1 MFKIGCAEQQLEIPL
16 FAELYGYGPY
26 AGRRNT
32 GVHEPLFCR
41 AFSFFN
47 GEKRAMIV
55 YSDLCSTDDQYA
67 REMRAVIASRLRI
80 NPEGIAFAATHT
92 HSGPALSSDSPD
104 TSGIRNAEFQN
115 YWKQVV
121 LKVAIQAFHDE
132 EEIAAAEAGKAP
144 LVRPIGTNRVEP
156 EKNITD
162 PAIRWMKF
170 IRPDGS
176 VKLLIHNHG
185 VHGIADN
192 GPLYKKASSDW
203 MGAANRIIRERKL
216 ANYALFLQGPAGDI
230 NTRTNCAAEKRETV
244 GRELAE
250 EYVGYLA
257 NGLNGGTPVALGE
270 IAFSLKTFEF
280 PTVKQTAEELRK
292 DAAAFRARGKT
303 EREKAYWAINA
314 CRLEEMALMAEKG
327 YDLGISHDLLVIRL
341 GDVEFYFVPGEL
353 YIEPG
358 LELLNGSKAKYPFAA
373 TLSNGNGVYLF
384 TEKSALR
391 FPTPFTPAEKLF
403 GYYEIYGYMHQLRFK
418 YQNNIASFVV
428 NNLLNMEVR

>member
-1 MFKIGCAEQQLEIPL
+1 MFKVGCAEQKLEIPL
-16 FAELYGYGPY
+16 FIELYGYGPY
-26 AGRRNT
+26 VGRRNT
-32 GVHEPLFCR
+32 GVHESLYCR

-80 NPEGIAFAATHT
+80 DPEGIAFAATHT
-92 HSGPALSSDSPD
+92 HSGPALNSDSPD

-115 YWKQVV
+115 YWKRVV
-121 LKVAIQAFHDE
+121 LQVAVQAFHDE
-132 EEIAAAEAGKAP
+132 EEIASAEAGKAP
-144 LVRPIGTNRVEP
+144 LARPIGANRVDP

-170 IRPDGS
+170 LRPDGS

-185 VHGIADN
+185 VHGIADS

-216 ANYALFLQGPAGDI
+216 AEFALFLQGPAGDI

-250 EYVGYLA
+250 EYVSYLA
-257 NGLNGGTPVALGE
+257 KGLNGGTPVELGK
-270 IAFSLKTFEF
+270 IAFRLKTFEF
-280 PTVKQTAEELRK
+280 PTVKQTPEELRK
-292 DAAAFRARGKT
+292 DAEAFRARGKT
-303 EREKAYWAINA
+303 EREKDYWAINA

-327 YDLGISHDLLVIRL
+327 YELGISHDLQIIRL
-341 GDVEFYFVPGEL
+341 GETEFYFIPGEL

-358 LELLNGSKAKYPFAA
+358 IELLNGSAAEYAFAA
-373 TLSNGNGVYLF
+373 TLANGNGAYFF

-391 FPTPFTPAEKLF
+391 YPTPFTPAEKLF
-403 GYYEIYGYMHQLRFK
+403 GYYEIYGYMHQHRFK
-418 YQNNIASFVV
+418 YQNHIASFIL
-428 NNLLNMEVR
+428 NSLRNMEVK

>member
-1 MFKIGCAEQQLEIPL
+1 MFKVGCAEYQLEIPL

-47 GEKRAMIV
+47 GEKLAMIV

-80 NPEGIAFAATHT
+80 DPEGIAFVATHT
-92 HSGPALSSDSPD
+92 HSGPAMSADSPD
-104 TSGIRNAEFQN
+104 TSGIRNADFQE

-121 LKVAIQAFHDE
+121 LKVAVQAFLDE
-132 EEIAAAEAGKAP
+132 ERIASAEAGKAP
-144 LVRPIGTNRVEP
+144 LARPIGANRVEP

-162 PAIRWMKF
+162 PAIRWMRF

-216 ANYALFLQGPAGDI
+216 ADYALFLQGPAGDI
-230 NTRTNCAAEKRETV
+230 NTRTSCAAEKRETV
-244 GRELAE
+244 GSELAG
-250 EYVGYLA
+250 EYVEYLA
-257 NGLNGGTPVALGE
+257 RGLSSGTPVDAGK
-270 IAFSLKTFEF
+270 IAFGLETFEF
-280 PTVKQTAEELRK
+280 PTVRQTPEELRK

-303 EREKAYWAINA
+303 DREKDYWAINA
-314 CRLEEMALMAEKG
+314 SRLEEMALMAEKG
-327 YDLGISHDLLVIRL
+327 YELGICHDLQIIRL
-341 GDVEFYFVPGEL
+341 GETEFYFIPGEL

-358 LELLNGSKAKYPFAA
+358 IELLNGSAAKYAFAA
-373 TLSNGNGVYLF
+373 TLSNGNGAYFF
-384 TEKSALR
+384 TEKSASR
-391 FPTPFTPAEKLF
+391 YPTPFTPAEKMF

-418 YQNNIASFVV
+418 YRNHIASFII
-428 NNLLNMEVR
+428 NSLKAMEVK

>member
-1 MFKIGCAEQQLEIPL
+1 MFKAGCAEQMLDVPL
-16 FAELYGYGPY
+16 FTELYGYGPY

-32 GVHEPLFCR
+32 GVHEPLYCR
-41 AFSFFN
+41 AFSFYD
-47 GEKRAMIV
+47 GEKRAMII

-67 REMRAVIASRLRI
+67 REMRAAIASRLRI

-92 HSGPALSSDSPD
+92 HSGPAMSADSPD

-132 EEIAAAEAGKAP
+132 EKIAFAEAGKAS
-144 LVRPIGTNRVEP
+144 LARPIGTNRVEP

-162 PAIRWMKF
+162 PAIRWMRF
-170 IRPDGS
+170 FRPDGT

-185 VHGIADN
+185 VHGIADS

-216 ANYALFLQGPAGDI
+216 ADYALFLQGPAGDI
-230 NTRTNCAAEKRETV
+230 NTRTTCAAEKRETV
-244 GRELAE
+244 GSELAE

-257 NGLNGGTPVALGE
+257 GGLSSGAPVE
-270 IAFSLKTFEF
+270 ISKIAFGLKTFEF
-280 PTVKQTAEELRK
+280 PTIKQTSDELRK
-292 DAAAFRARGKT
+292 DAAAFRAKGKT
-303 EREKAYWAINA
+303 EREKDYWAINA
-314 CRLEEMALMAEKG
+314 SRLEEMALMADEG
-327 YDLGISHDLLVIRL
+327 YELGISHDLQVIRL
-341 GDVEFYFVPGEL
+341 GETTFFFVPGEL

-358 LELLNGSKAKYPFAA
+358 LELLNGSTAKNAFAA
-373 TLSNGNGVYLF
+373 TLSNGNGVYIF

-391 FPTPFTPAEKLF
+391 YPTPFTQAEKLF

-418 YQNNIASFVV
+418 YQNHIASFVV
-428 NNLLNMEVR
+428 NNLLNMEVK